1 VNFEEYLQ
9 SKKIDSSAFKAAE
22 ESVWE
27 NWRKE
32 FEQLSPASFTAQ
44 KLYLINPVRRKYQLK
59 LEDKPPISPTVQ
71 SDNQKVVEVAKPSA
85 NETTEGPKN
94 PKPAVAR
101 PVFKPK
107 PKIS

>member
-1 VNFEEYLQ
+1 MNFEEYLQ

-22 ESVWE
+22 GSLWE
-27 NWRKE
+27 NWRNE

-59 LEDKPPISPTVQ
+59 LEDKPQISPTVK
-71 SDNQKVVEVAKPSA
+71 SDNQKVEEVTKPSTSEA
-85 NETTEGPKN
+85 TEAAKN